1 MHPISII
8 RVAMRWTPIGK
19 RKTGRPKRLSYI
31 RVQGNEGEQL
41 DTGTGSKMVS
51 WRSLVTALCVNQ
63 HDEDYVCK

>member
-8 RVAMRWTPIGK
+8 RVAMRWTPTGK

-31 RVQGNEGEQL
+31 RGQGNEGEQL

-51 WRSLVTALCVNQ
+51 GQTDMEIPGNGLMC
-63 HDEDYVCK
+63 